1 MRESKPSVLIILG
14 GIAIFLVGPAITAAL
29 FMLLWNWLVPMFWAA
44 APIINFW
51 AAWGVIILLNLIFG
65 RVSAR
70 TK

>member
-1 MRESKPSVLIILG
+1 MRKSMSTVLIFLG
-14 GIAIFLVGPAITAAL
+14 VIAIFLIGPAITAAL

-51 AAWGVIILLNLIFG
+51 VAFGVIALLNLIFG
-65 RVSAR
+65 RVFVQ

>member
-1 MRESKPSVLIILG
+1 MRKSTSTTLIVLGVL
-14 GIAIFLVGPAITAAL
+14 AFFLVGPAITAAL

-65 RVSAR
+65 RVIVR